1 MLKLPNVSLLCLDT
15 RHPELAVFAMQRCL
29 DQACFGEAVLLTVA
43 GYVSPD
49 PRIRVQPVARLRS
62 VADYS
67 AFIIKSLGAHVT
79 GSHVLVMQWDSF
91 ILDASV
97 WDPAFLDY
105 DYLGAPGRTGR
116 HRWATAAFA
125 ALAAPARRPAGSA
138 DL

>member
-91 ILDASV
+91 ILDAER
-97 WDPAFLDY
+97 
-105 DYLGAPGRTGR
+105 LGSGLSRLRLPGRP
-116 HRWATAAFA
+116 
-125 ALAAPARRPAGSA
+125 LAAPGATGG
-138 DL
+138 